1 MLMQSIREMC
11 APGALVISGWSGPEE
26 ITAEKRSLKPLLGCL
41 VHQAMHDGMLKIW
54 IGVDRDSGEPFMKYF
69 GPLGY
74 DPDKQVWWDMVPPEA
89 YCYPTMLQ
97 VCLSLAELDQC
108 LPTKGMIPANKK
120 RERLSLELTVD
131 TIDSLQIAW
140 DAVYALDPE
149 QSQTSYPED
158 DQAE

>member
-1 MLMQSIREMC
+1 
-11 APGALVISGWSGPEE
+11 
-26 ITAEKRSLKPLLGCL
+26 
-41 VHQAMHDGMLKIW
+41 MHDGMLKIW

-74 DPDKQVWWDMVPPEA
+74 HPDKQVWWDMVPPEA

-108 LPTKGMIPANKK
+108 LPIKGMIPANKK